1 MEKGSGSSL
10 LRFPCPREDFFCC
23 LGLILSLGGESERG
37 PLVHREQSLP
47 GVQKAKASRFEAEM
61 RTYGR
66 EGSELLS
73 HHCTEAERE
82 AWVGGKG

>member
-1 MEKGSGSSL
+1 M
-10 LRFPCPREDFFCC
+10 
-23 LGLILSLGGESERG
+23 
-37 PLVHREQSLP
+37 HREQSLP